1 MNKTGKEKRQEVI
14 EEILSKHEIESQ
26 EELIKQLEDKG
37 FVLTQATLSRD
48 FREMKIAK
56 TPDSSGKYFYRLP
69 EAKLPQPKS
78 TRYGMTS
85 SFVRQGIINIE
96 CQHFRCLYCGAAILN
111 KWAAAGKGN
120 VLVIELKGVCEGKE
134 GANRYGGHNVGD
146 SDLPQR
152 LPFACSVYLCRFQH
166 VLRN

>member
-96 CQHFRCLYCGAAILN
+96 FAEHFAVIKTPSGYAKGVSQDIDANNIPGVMGTI
-111 KWAAAGKGN
+111 AGN
-120 VLVIELKGVCEGKE
+120 DTVLVILRPNSERNHLITAIKLLFSKE
-134 GANRYGGHNVGD
+134 
-146 SDLPQR
+146 
-152 LPFACSVYLCRFQH
+152 
-166 VLRN
+166 